1 MLIKM
6 LIKNR
11 TNVYDFNFHVVFVTK
26 YRKQIFTTDELR
38 NDMKQIINQ
47 LAHDRNFTIEHLEAM
62 PDHVHML
69 ISFPPTETPAQVVKA
84 LKGASARIWFK
95 KHPETRALLYKNH
108 LWSPSY
114 FISTIGDVSKRIVS
128 EYIESQMERAKR
140 K

>member
-1 MLIKM
+1 MI
-6 LIKNR
+6 IKNR

-38 NDMKQIINQ
+38 DDMKQIINQ
-47 LAHDRNFTIEHLEAM
+47 LAHDRNFTIEHLEVM

-95 KHPETRALLYKNH
+95 KHPETRTLLYKSH

>member
-47 LAHDRNFTIEHLEAM
+47 LAHDRNFTIEHLEVM

-95 KHPETRALLYKNH
+95 KHPETRTLLYKNH

-114 FISTIGDVSKRIVS
+114 FISTIGNVSKRIVS

>member
-47 LAHDRNFTIEHLEAM
+47 LAHDRNFTIEHLEVM

-69 ISFPPTETPAQVVKA
+69 IDFPPTETPAQVVKA

-95 KHPETRALLYKNH
+95 KHPETRTLLYKNH

-114 FISTIGDVSKRIVS
+114 FISTIGNVSKRIVS